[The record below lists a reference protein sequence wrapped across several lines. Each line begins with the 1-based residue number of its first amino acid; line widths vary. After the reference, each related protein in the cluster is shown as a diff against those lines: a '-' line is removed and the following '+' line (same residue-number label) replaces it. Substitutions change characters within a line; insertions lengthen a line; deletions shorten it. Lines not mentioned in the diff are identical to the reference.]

1 MFKFYSL
8 RLLNGIKANIINNN
22 MIMGLPVALLSIGT
36 CTTGFSSSGVTGVG
50 VEVGIIVYYEKFI
63 PMK

>member
-1 MFKFYSL
+1 
-8 RLLNGIKANIINNN
+8 